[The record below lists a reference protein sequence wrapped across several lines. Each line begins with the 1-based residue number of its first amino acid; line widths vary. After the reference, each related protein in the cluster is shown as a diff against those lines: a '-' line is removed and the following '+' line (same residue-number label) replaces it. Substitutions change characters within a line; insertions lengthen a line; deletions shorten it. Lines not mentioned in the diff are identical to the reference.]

1 MHAVVRRPG
10 QLTYEEITEPVPGEG
25 QVLVRTLACG
35 ICGTDL
41 HAFHHLGGFLDGLR
55 RSGDPLPTV
64 ENEPVV
70 FGHEFCGEVLELGP
84 GTNGRFAPGSR
95 VVGLPYVTGPQGAEY
110 VGYSNRF
117 PGGLGERMVLTERL
131 LFAVPDGLSAEH
143 AALTEPLSV
152 GAHAVERASIAGP
165 AVVVVVGL
173 GPIGLA
179 VVAAL
184 KARGIGPVIG
194 MDFSAGRRRFAEAMG
209 ADEVVDPAV
218 EPIEAV
224 WGRSGSGRDRRPVV
238 FECVGRPGVAQEILS
253 TVPRR
258 GLVVVVGNALEAST
272 LDQVMAFNKELDIC
286 FSSNFTR
293 REFGETLR
301 HIADGAID
309 VSPLITAVVRPED
322 TPAAFEAL
330 RDPESHAKIV
340 VSFT

>member
-1 MHAVVRRPG
+1 MRAVVRRPG
-10 QLTYEEITEPVPGEG
+10 RLTYEEIDEPTAGEG

-41 HAFHHLGGFLDGLR
+41 HALHHLGGFLEGLS
-55 RSGDPLPTV
+55 RSGDPLPTD
-64 ENEPVV
+64 EHQPVV
-70 FGHEFCGEVLELGP
+70 FGHEFCAEVLQPGP
-84 GTNGRFAPGSR
+84 GTRELFRPGTR
-95 VVGLPYVTGPQGAEY
+95 VVGLPYITGPQGAEY

-117 PGGLGERMVLTERL
+117 PGGLAERMVLTERL
-131 LFAVPDGLSAEH
+131 LFEVPDHVPAEH

-194 MDFSAGRRRFAEAMG
+194 MDYSSGRRRFAEAMG

-218 EPIEAV
+218 VPIEAV
-224 WGRSGSGRDRRPVV
+224 WARSGAGKDRRPVV
-238 FECVGRPGVAQEILS
+238 FECVGRPGVAQEMLS
-253 TVPRR
+253 AVPRR
-258 GLVVVVGNALEAST
+258 GLVVVVGNALEACT

-293 REFGETLR
+293 QEFGRTLR

-309 VSPLITAVVRPED
+309 VTPLLTAVVRPEEA
-322 TPAAFEAL
+322 PAAFEAL

-340 VSFT
+340 VSFP